1 MPTEIT
7 QSERDDGT
15 GVVFRVTGDML
26 VEDAL
31 LLERFA
37 RNYFPD
43 DSSQV
48 TIDLADLHYIDSEA
62 AAVLRR
68 LQDESGVILEGVEI
82 FLQSAIDSAERSGN

>member
-7 QSERDDGT
+7 QSERDNGT

-62 AAVLRR
+62 ATVLRR

-82 FLQSAIDSAERSGN
+82 FLQSAIDSAERSGS